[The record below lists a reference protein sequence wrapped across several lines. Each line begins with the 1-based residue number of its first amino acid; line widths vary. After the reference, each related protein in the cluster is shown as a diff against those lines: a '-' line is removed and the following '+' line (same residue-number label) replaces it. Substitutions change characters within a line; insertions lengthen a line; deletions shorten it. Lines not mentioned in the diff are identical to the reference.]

1 MTDVFV
7 YKFCKRHIPKL
18 NKELFHAA
26 VNVNHVQFIFLLLT
40 ASMHIRNVYIDI
52 KIIQSHYLTSLSTLN
67 NAHTLITRN

>member
-52 KIIQSHYLTSLSTLN
+52 KNPQGLIIVYTLEECRI
-67 NAHTLITRN
+67 L